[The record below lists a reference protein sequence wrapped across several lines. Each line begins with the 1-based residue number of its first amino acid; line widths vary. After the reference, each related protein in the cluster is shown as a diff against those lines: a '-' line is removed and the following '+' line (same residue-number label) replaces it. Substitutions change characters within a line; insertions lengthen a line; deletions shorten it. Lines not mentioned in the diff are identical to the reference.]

1 MDLDRADTLRLNCV
15 QGFPQ
20 ALLHVPSRELWRHL
34 PGPTLFDIPGKHASP
49 LFVSVLLHG
58 NESTGW
64 AAIQSVL
71 NRHHGHLPRR
81 LLLFVGNVEAARH
94 TSRTL
99 PSQNDYNRSWP
110 GTLDDLT
117 PEARLMRDVVDAIR
131 VHQPVGSI
139 DIHNNSGHNPHY
151 ACINRWDDRYL
162 QLARLFC
169 RTVVFFERPLG
180 VQSAALSE
188 ICPAVTVECGL
199 AGGPEG
205 VAHAADF
212 IQAALAIDHLPD
224 RPVPDG
230 DLDLMQTHAIIK
242 VPPGATVSFD
252 GEDADFQFR
261 SDLDRLNFSELE
273 PGTLF
278 GRLGSRQRH
287 LLLIEPGG
295 PHAAPSNYFTYDSG
309 EIRLSK
315 RAIPAMLTRDSNAIR
330 LDCLGYLM
338 HRVARDGT
346 RLVEAD
352 TAAMG

>member
-1 MDLDRADTLRLNCV
+1 MDLDQADTLRLNRV
-15 QGFPQ
+15 QGFSP
-20 ALLHVPSRELWRHL
+20 ALLHAPSYELWRHL
-34 PGPTLFDIPGKHASP
+34 PGPTLFEIPGKHASP

-71 NRHHGHLPRR
+71 NRHHGHLPRS
-81 LLLFVGNVEAARH
+81 LMLFVGNVDAARY
-94 TSRTL
+94 TVRTL
-99 PSQNDYNRSWP
+99 RSQTDYNRSWP

-117 PEARLMRDVVDAIR
+117 PEARVMREVVDAVR
-131 VHQPVGSI
+131 VQKPFGSI

-151 ACINRWDDRYL
+151 ACVNRRDDRYV
-162 QLARLFC
+162 QLARLFS
-169 RTVVFFERPLG
+169 RTVVYFERPLG
-180 VQSAALSE
+180 VQSAALSQL
-188 ICPAVTVECGL
+188 CPSVTVECGL

-212 IQAALAIDHLPD
+212 IEAALAIDHLPD

-242 VPPGATVSFD
+242 IPTGATVSFD
-252 GEDADFQFR
+252 GTDADFQFR

-278 GRLGSRQRH
+278 GRLGSRRRH
-287 LLLIEPGG
+287 LLNIEPGG
-295 PHAAPSNYFTYDSG
+295 PHATSSDYFTYGDG
-309 EIRLSK
+309 EIRLCK
-315 RAIPAMLTRDSNAIR
+315 RAIPAMLTRDNNAIR

-338 HRVARDGT
+338 HRVARDGS

-352 TAAMG
+352 TAVMG

>member
-1 MDLDRADTLRLNCV
+1 M
-15 QGFPQ
+15 
-20 ALLHVPSRELWRHL
+20 
-34 PGPTLFDIPGKHASP
+34 
-49 LFVSVLLHG
+49 
-58 NESTGW
+58 
-64 AAIQSVL
+64 
-71 NRHHGHLPRR
+71 
-81 LLLFVGNVEAARH
+81 LFVGNVDAARQ
-94 TSRTL
+94 TVRTL
-99 PSQNDYNRSWP
+99 RSQTDYNRSWP

-117 PEARLMRDVVDAIR
+117 PEARVMREVVDAVR
-131 VHQPVGSI
+131 VHKPFGSI

-151 ACINRWDDRYL
+151 ACVNRWDDRYL
-162 QLARLFC
+162 QLARLFS
-169 RTVVFFERPLG
+169 RTVVYFERPLG

-212 IQAALAIDHLPD
+212 IEAALAIDHLPD

-230 DLDLMQTHAIIK
+230 DLDLMQTHAIMKI
-242 VPPGATVSFD
+242 PSEATVSFD
-252 GEDADFQFR
+252 GTDADFQFR
-261 SDLDRLNFSELE
+261 PDLDRLNFSELE

-278 GRLGSRQRH
+278 GRLGSRRQH
-287 LLLIEPGG
+287 MLFIEPGG
-295 PHAAPSNYFTYDSG
+295 PHAASSDYFTYEDG
-309 EIRLSK
+309 EIRLCK

-338 HRVARDGT
+338 HRVIRDGS